1 MALTSLLPALL
12 ADPAARHWR
21 EAASDRSTVGR
32 ILVAPGGAVAAATA
46 LAAHPEYGGRPL
58 LVVTATVRQAEDL
71 TEELGG
77 YLPPDSV
84 ALFPAWETLP
94 HERLSPGA
102 DLVGER
108 LAVLRRLAKP
118 ERRGGPHGRV
128 GVVVAPVRALL
139 QPIVAGLGDVDPV
152 VVRKGDEIALDD
164 LVRRLAAT
172 GYERMD
178 LVERR
183 GQFAVRGGIVD
194 VFAPT
199 AAHPVRV
206 EFFGDEVEE
215 LRWFA
220 VADQRSTGPA
230 DELWA
235 PVCRELLL
243 TTEVRERATV
253 AAVAYPQL
261 AELLGAVAD
270 GVALPGIEAV
280 APLVVEG
287 MTTLPQLL
295 PRTAA
300 VVVVDPGRVAD
311 RAEDLV
317 ATSAEFLAAGWD
329 VAAA

>member
-1 MALTSLLPALL
+1 M
-12 ADPAARHWR
+12 
-21 EAASDRSTVGR
+21 
-32 ILVAPGGAVAAATA
+32 
-46 LAAHPEYGGRPL
+46 
-58 LVVTATVRQAEDL
+58 
-71 TEELGG
+71 
-77 YLPPDSV
+77 

-128 GVVVAPVRALL
+128 QVVVAPVRAVL

-152 VVRKGDEIALDD
+152 VVRKGDQLALED

-199 AAHPVRV
+199 AAHPLRV

-215 LRWFA
+215 LRWFS
-220 VADQRSTGPA
+220 VADQRSTGQA

-243 TTEVRERATV
+243 TPEVREA
-253 AAVAYPQL
+253 AAAQAVAYPQL
-261 AELLGAVAD
+261 AELLGALAE
-270 GVALPGIEAV
+270 GVAVPGVEAV
-280 APLVVEG
+280 APLVVPKPPAI
-287 MTTLPQLL
+287 TLMKLRFIAL
-295 PRTAA
+295 HMMY
-300 VVVVDPGRVAD
+300 D
-311 RAEDLV
+311 RIAPLEP
-317 ATSAEFLAAGWD
+317 TSAPVTISRSLLSMKP
-329 VAAA
+329 VAAAAQPE